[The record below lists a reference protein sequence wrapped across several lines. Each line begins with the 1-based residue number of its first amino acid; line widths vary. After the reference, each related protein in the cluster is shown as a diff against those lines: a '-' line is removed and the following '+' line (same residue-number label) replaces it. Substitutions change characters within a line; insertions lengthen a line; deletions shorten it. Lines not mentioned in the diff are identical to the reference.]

1 MMMLVSRPEGVG
13 SRYSYILYIQ
23 KIVKPVEKHDNGQT
37 IPLQCHIN
45 ENTIINFFVKLVTS
59 HSHLHVCRTII
70 TYRICRLVS
79 SSLGLEQRVHINKKR
94 FKIAITM
101 WVTVR
106 IYFY

>member
-59 HSHLHVCRTII
+59 HSHLCV
-70 TYRICRLVS
+70 
-79 SSLGLEQRVHINKKR
+79 LGLSLPMPVISPFFLFFLVEQLRYNPI
-94 FKIAITM
+94 
-101 WVTVR
+101 
-106 IYFY
+106 